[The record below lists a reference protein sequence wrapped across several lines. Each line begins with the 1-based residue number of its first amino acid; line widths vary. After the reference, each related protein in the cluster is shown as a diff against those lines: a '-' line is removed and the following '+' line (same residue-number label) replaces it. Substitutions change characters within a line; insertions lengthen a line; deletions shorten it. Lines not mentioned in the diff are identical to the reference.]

1 MEKQINPFL
10 TSGYIGPEYFCDR
23 HQETERLLGELSSGN
38 SMVLVS
44 TRRMGKTGLIRHC
57 FGHPEIKTNYYA
69 FFIDIYATKSLADFV
84 FLFGKEIVQALQ
96 PLGSRAMQK
105 FWRYVKSLRSCIS
118 FDAVGVP
125 TFSLGLGK
133 IETAEHSLDEIF
145 SYLANADKP
154 CLIAID
160 EFQQIASYP
169 ERQTEALLRTHIQRT
184 QNVRFV
190 FSGSRHHLMGQ
201 LFLSASRPFYQSASM
216 LHLQP
221 IDLTAYTAFAQYHF
235 CCHKKTIRS
244 DAVTALYHR
253 FDGITWYMQKMLHVL
268 FNTTQEH
275 GVCTVEQI
283 PDAVKAVVD
292 SYDYVYAETLF
303 RLPQKQAKLLVAM
316 AKEERIHAPTSG
328 SFVQK
333 YGLISASSVQA
344 ALKILLEKDFVTQ
357 EHGVYHIY
365 DRFFAD
371 WLRRNY

>member
-1 MEKQINPFL
+1 MEKSINPFL
-10 TSGYIGPEYFCDR
+10 TSGYISPEYFCDR
-23 HQETERLLGELSSGN
+23 QQETESLLGELSSGN

-57 FGHPEIKTNYYA
+57 FGQPEIKERYHT

-84 FLFGKEIVQALQ
+84 FLFGKEIVQTLQ
-96 PLGSRAMQK
+96 PLGSRALQR
-105 FWRYVKSLRSCIS
+105 FWRYVKSLHSCVS
-118 FDAVGVP
+118 FDAMGVP

-133 IETAEHSLDEIF
+133 IEAAEHSLDEIF
-145 SYLANADKP
+145 RYLADAGKP
-154 CLIAID
+154 CLVAID

-169 ERQTEALLRTHIQRT
+169 ERQTEALLRTYIQRT
-184 QNVRFV
+184 SNVRFV

-221 IDLTAYTAFAQYHF
+221 IDLIAYTAFAQHHF
-235 CCHKKTIRS
+235 SRRKKAIHS
-244 DAVTALYHR
+244 DAVAALYHR

-268 FNTTQEH
+268 FNATPENST
-275 GVCTVEQI
+275 CTVEQI
-283 PDAVKAVVD
+283 PDAVKTVVD

-316 AKEERIHAPTSG
+316 AKEMQINAPTSG
-328 SFVQK
+328 YFIQK
-333 YGLISASSVQA
+333 HGLVSASSVQA

-357 EHGVYHIY
+357 EHGVYQIY
-365 DRFFAD
+365 DRFFAE
-371 WLRRNY
+371 WLRTKL